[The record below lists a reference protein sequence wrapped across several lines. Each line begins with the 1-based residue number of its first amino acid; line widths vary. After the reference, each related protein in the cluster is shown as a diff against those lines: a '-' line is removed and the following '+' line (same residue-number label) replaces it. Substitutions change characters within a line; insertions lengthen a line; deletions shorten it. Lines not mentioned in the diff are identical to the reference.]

1 MHSLSLIYSAI
12 CLILYLA
19 LSVNAAM
26 TRRKSGIAIG
36 EINNE
41 KLARA
46 VRAHSNFAEYTPLFL
61 IAFILLESAGV
72 SSQFLTY
79 VGVAFLL
86 GRIFHAYSMFAQ
98 KELFRSIRNDAYLYS
113 LHNNHYSFTRCLF
126 QITL

>member
-1 MHSLSLIYSAI
+1 MHSISIIFAAT
-12 CLILYLA
+12 CLIIYLG

-36 EINNE
+36 ESNNE

-61 IAFILLESAGV
+61 ITFILLESTGV
-72 SSQFLTY
+72 SSQFLTS
-79 VGVAFLL
+79 VGVAFLS

-98 KELFRSIRNDAYLYS
+98 KGLFRVLGMMLTFIPYIMIIIRLLVVY
-113 LHNNHYSFTRCLF
+113 FK
-126 QITL
+126 

>member
-1 MHSLSLIYSAI
+1 M
-12 CLILYLA
+12 CLLLYLA

-26 TRRKSGIAIG
+26 TRRKSGIVIG
-36 EINNE
+36 ESNNE

-72 SSQFLTY
+72 SSQFLTS

-86 GRIFHAYSMFAQ
+86 GRIFHAYSMLAQ
-98 KELFRSIRNDAYLYS
+98 KGLFRVLGMMLTFIPYIIIIIRLLVVY
-113 LHNNHYSFTRCLF
+113 FK
-126 QITL
+126 